1 MRNVNVVH
9 QSLTQSSSCFELNN
23 QLVSFSQFIYYK
35 KPKLFK
41 IIIHKV
47 KFFKTSNL
55 IILMNVFESF
65 LLHFISSTMTTVN
78 YWSHLSSRN
87 QSRWTK
93 RLPYTG
99 LFLPRVI
106 FVLLHMQIVRPVL
119 NFPRC
124 IFVNSDIIS
133 EV

>member
-9 QSLTQSSSCFELNN
+9 QSLTQSSSCSELNN

-41 IIIHKV
+41 IIIHKI

-55 IILMNVFESF
+55 IMLMNVFDFFCCTLWVVQWQQWVTEVIYPTEINLDGKKDYRTQVYF
-65 LLHFISSTMTTVN
+65 RLVLFSSIFT
-78 YWSHLSSRN
+78 R
-87 QSRWTK
+87 K
-93 RLPYTG
+93 R
-99 LFLPRVI
+99 
-106 FVLLHMQIVRPVL
+106 FVPSWI
-119 NFPRC
+119 PRC
-124 IFVNSDIIS
+124 SCLNSDIIC